1 MANKYSWEE
10 NQINLLNRM
19 LGDVPATIEK
29 REGSFVY
36 DTLSPVANEISK
48 FYLRLDETYVR
59 MFIQTSYA
67 AYLDA
72 RALEFGLI
80 RLNGDLAK
88 GILNFTGSD
97 GTEIHLGSVFQTK
110 DGLQFVTTKAGV
122 IAGGIAAID
131 AMACGIGTKYN
142 VPANT
147 ITQFTT
153 IITGVVTVTNN
164 AVFTG
169 GVDIESDDDFRR
181 RLLERMQNSPGS
193 GNKADYKRWAKEI
206 EGIEYV
212 KVVPLWAGPGTVKVV
227 IGGKNGQPVTP
238 EKVTEVQQYIDP
250 TFGDGDGKAPV
261 GATATIVNIVPVV
274 IDFIITNLS
283 IEDGYTLDTVKANIQ
298 DALTKFLLIAGTG
311 ENIRYTEAIAAV
323 ADTVGELDF
332 TSLQINDEMKNITI
346 TDEQK
351 AVMGTITYK

>member
-110 DGLQFVTTKAGV
+110 DGLQFVTT
-122 IAGGIAAID
+122 
-131 AMACGIGTKYN
+131 
-142 VPANT
+142 NT
-147 ITQFTT
+147 NFP
-153 IITGVVTVTNN
+153 VASSLFTVTLLPFSAFINR
-164 AVFTG
+164 FPS
-169 GVDIESDDDFRR
+169 ES
-181 RLLERMQNSPGS
+181 
-193 GNKADYKRWAKEI
+193 
-206 EGIEYV
+206 V
-212 KVVPLWAGPGTVKVV
+212 
-227 IGGKNGQPVTP
+227 
-238 EKVTEVQQYIDP
+238 YISFP
-250 TFGDGDGKAPV
+250 A
-261 GATATIVNIVPVV
+261 
-274 IDFIITNLS
+274 LS
-283 IEDGYTLDTVKANIQ
+283 HNE
-298 DALTKFLLIAGTG
+298 
-311 ENIRYTEAIAAV
+311 
-323 ADTVGELDF
+323 
-332 TSLQINDEMKNITI
+332 
-346 TDEQK
+346 
-351 AVMGTITYK
+351 